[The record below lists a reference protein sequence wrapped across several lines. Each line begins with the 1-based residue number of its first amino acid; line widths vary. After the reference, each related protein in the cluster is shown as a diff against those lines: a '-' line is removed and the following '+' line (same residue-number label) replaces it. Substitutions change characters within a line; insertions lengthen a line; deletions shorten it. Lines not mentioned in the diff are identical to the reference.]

1 MDSTKNKIET
11 RDNISCEYYNIDKY
25 NNLPPSN
32 GLTIFNMNSRSLN
45 KNFDNITTF
54 ISLLNNEFSIMGFT
68 ETWLNDNNNTSIINI
83 NNYRLVEKHRHKRR
97 GGGVCLYIKKNYN
110 YKCRDDLSVFNDSIE
125 SLFIEIT
132 PQNGSKHYVIGII
145 YRPPTGSYDDF
156 YFHVQNIYG
165 KLTESR
171 SNSYIMG
178 DFNINLLDDHL
189 STDFLNLAFSNNFY
203 PAITNPTRVAS
214 TSSTLIDNIFTN
226 DDSAIN
232 SGIFVTDITDHF
244 PIFLDNNS
252 RLRNYNRDSK
262 RIRNY
267 NINNISN
274 FIFQLECKQ

>member
-1 MDSTKNKIET
+1 
-11 RDNISCEYYNIDKY
+11 
-25 NNLPPSN
+25 
-32 GLTIFNMNSRSLN
+32 
-45 KNFDNITTF
+45 
-54 ISLLNNEFSIMGFT
+54 
-68 ETWLNDNNNTSIINI
+68 
-83 NNYRLVEKHRHKRR
+83 
-97 GGGVCLYIKKNYN
+97 
-110 YKCRDDLSVFNDSIE
+110 
-125 SLFIEIT
+125 
-132 PQNGSKHYVIGII
+132 
-145 YRPPTGSYDDF
+145 
-156 YFHVQNIYG
+156 
-165 KLTESR
+165 
-171 SNSYIMG
+171 MG
-178 DFNINLLDDHL
+178 DFNNNLLDDHL

-274 FIFQLECKQ
+274 FIFQLECKQWDDVLNEKDANVS